1 MRWGA
6 RMVLILWDQGAI
18 TMKKKIALLSLAIIF
33 TLIGVLVL
41 ANFRRRGFLVGNYYT
56 TSYFSA
62 VKFQEIKADM
72 TCEQVRDLIGLP
84 LQRIRWTTAGWYW
97 AYSQPVD
104 PNKPYRKYVTVF
116 DNDTNKVVRS
126 FKSVSRASK
135 DPKTG
140 QWMDLRTP
148 PALPWEI
155 THFDYPMSQGEPP
168 IVKAGAKKAYL
179 IQVMATWCRPCTR
192 GRIRIEKLL
201 SVELSDMPLQLLL
214 VSVDERQK
222 ALREYLNKNQ
232 VTAPVAWDP
241 NDHLRRRVNNNL
253 LPTYLL
259 FKGKTLYPFDFPHY
273 TGQSEEYYDDL
284 TWFIRC
290 HVK

>member
-1 MRWGA
+1 MLG
-6 RMVLILWDQGAI
+6 ILNSLNLVGSRAI
-18 TMKKKIALLSLAIIF
+18 TMKKKMALLSLVIICAII
-33 TLIGVLVL
+33 GVRVL
-41 ANFRRRGFLVGNYYT
+41 ALFRSHGFLVGNYWT
-56 TSYFSA
+56 TSYFSEA
-62 VKFQEIKADM
+62 KFQEIKAGM
-72 TCEQVRDLIGLP
+72 SCEQVRDLIGIP
-84 LQRIRWTTAGWYW
+84 LKRIRWTTAGWHW
-97 AYSQPVD
+97 VYSQPVG
-104 PNKPYRKYVTVF
+104 PNKVYMKFVTVF
-116 DNDTNKVVRS
+116 DNDTSKVVRS

-140 QWMDLRTP
+140 QWIGLRTP

-168 IVKAGAKKAYL
+168 VVRAGAEKTYL
-179 IQVMATWCRPCTR
+179 IQVMATWCGPCTR

-214 VSVDERQK
+214 VSVDESEK

-232 VTAPVAWDP
+232 ITAPAAWDP

-259 FKGKTLYPFDFPHY
+259 LKGKTLYPFDFPHY
-273 TGQSEEYYDDL
+273 SGQSEEYYDDL
-284 TWFIRC
+284 IWFIRC
-290 HVK
+290 YAK